1 MNSVIPVTQEIWVDL
16 DPKKK
21 KRKERKKGLTVFLK
35 VHPEINKP
43 SRTSEDLGEIPKV
56 PGVQKARKALV
67 VLGALE
73 TYAWKTKSSSVAS
86 PGESLVRSAAL
97 HSQLRRALDRRLL
110 LPPKNRIS
118 RSPQAD
124 SCLPLE
130 IDAVAWPAPYAA
142 LSPRDER
149 EVAQLLA

>member
-1 MNSVIPVTQEIWVDL
+1 MENKEQLCSVS
-16 DPKKK
+16 
-21 KRKERKKGLTVFLK
+21 GG
-35 VHPEINKP
+35 KP
-43 SRTSEDLGEIPKV
+43 G
-56 PGVQKARKALV
+56 
-67 VLGALE
+67 
-73 TYAWKTKSSSVAS
+73 
-86 PGESLVRSAAL
+86 RSAAL
-97 HSQLRRALDRRLL
+97 HSQLLRALDRLLL

-149 EVAQLLA
+149 EVAPLLA